1 MDQKN
6 LLTQALGLIQ
16 TQRRHRWW
24 LRAVTGMAAAVVFV
38 TTYLLIL
45 PAITMENSTF
55 EVTTALSE
63 AELGESIDSEICAA
77 ADDGREET
85 FFVLTA
91 DGDNAGLDEGQ
102 FAFDQDGVTIIEDED
117 GQFIE
122 LHREYT
128 ESGQANYWFVLEQGQ
143 STRFSLSW
151 MNGVDRYR
159 SEAIEEE
166 IPIQPEKPSAEEEIP
181 EESAPP
187 EEPGSGV
194 PEQGDSE
201 EALPHPEELPPDTEA
216 PSTEV
221 TQKPETPSLEDS
233 GPELPEETASVQD
246 NEPAEDTSGLKDETG
261 TDSLATDSNAAFA
274 AAGISCIRYGGV
286 SPMRTVGAAP
296 LALSRHEAP
305 MAARAAV
312 TATASDADETEDV
325 EEPTETP
332 DSEPPEPAD
341 DGEDETVYE
350 TIFYTE
356 TVLDR
361 EGDPEQEGHLTI
373 SFGCGRSLEDAA
385 AGGQAISLAWLA
397 ELPVELPEAP
407 LTVTKE
413 GSFDEQTGLLSYTV
427 TISAEQDCGGPLN
440 VTDRFEDGDTPARY
454 EADRFD
460 LVLLGAD
467 DLETEVTGYLP
478 MIETREGNFQ
488 SFVLSGLP
496 ALAAGE
502 RYRLTYTAVPEPEDG
517 PGGAFQVS
525 NRISTG
531 MEAASLAEDGE
542 PPAPAED
549 VCTVAYTPAAGET
562 ELEEYVLGRGYGNE
576 RPGFLVTLVDANGN
590 PVEQVN
596 GKYQLYEG
604 QDYFYHFSI
613 YAPAGIPDAGRYYYT
628 MLEGVSIVGEPSS
641 SITANDGTQIGTLT
655 ASGDGSALYLDM
667 VDNTKIR
674 LRLRFDMAVEFERG
688 ENGQP
693 INSEFEFI
701 QDDQDEDP
709 QIAKTGRFNSDG
721 QLEWTITALV
731 PGWNGNESD
740 YVTWS
745 FQDLSESDAIDGSYY
760 LPDLSSAEISITIN
774 GVTQTLHTVDEA
786 DTLNERIAYHWG
798 KPGTRYPQLYLVAKH
813 DSAHVCTNNLE
824 NQLSDG
830 WCTDWNI
837 KESTIVEIKYID
849 SEVDFESL
857 ASAFEKWP
865 DESIYIGNTAE
876 IFRDKK
882 RADEANVEFSIPPII
897 EKSPLQ
903 NGQFTIT
910 LNEAK
915 IDLSKHETITI
926 QDTMSGNL
934 VYRRGSISA
943 VATDA
948 DGVAQP
954 LIYGTDYTLSVA
966 DNQHELEITLL
977 HPGPYE
983 YTITYG
989 VIVTETGPYT
999 NKAVV
1004 EVFGEKF
1011 ENGSS
1016 GSAASATA
1024 TEYVLSA
1031 HKTNAATSEPVA
1043 GATYGLYSCQG
1054 ELLAEAVSD
1063 ENGDIHFTG
1072 DPAAG
1077 FMLASDY
1084 LYYLQETVAPDGY
1097 LLSDTRYWFY
1107 YDDSDPDTIDA
1118 LRNTAA
1124 LEGLYHDGD
1133 PMEIVTNHGYT
1144 DRQFDDSETNFAVP
1158 IEVQDEKIGY
1168 ELPATGGAGT
1178 TQFTTG
1184 GLALMALAGLMYKIL
1199 RRKGEEAP

>member
-274 AAGISCIRYGGV
+274 AAGISCIRYGGI

-312 TATASDADETEDV
+312 TAAASDADETEDV

-454 EADRFD
+454 EADRFR

-467 DLETEVTGYLP
+467 GLETEVTGYLP
-478 MIETREGNFQ
+478 VVEAREGGFQ

-502 RYRLTYTAVPEPEDG
+502 SYRLTYTAVPEPEDG

-525 NRISTG
+525 NRVSAG
-531 MEAASLAEDGE
+531 MAAASLAEDGE

-562 ELEEYVLGRGYGNE
+562 ELEEYVFGRGYGNE

-641 SITANDGTQIGTLT
+641 PITANDGTQIGTLT

-721 QLEWTITALV
+721 QLEWTITAFV
-731 PGWNGNESD
+731 PGWNGDENS

-745 FQDLSESDAIDGSYY
+745 FADETYSEITGNYY
-760 LPDLSSAEISITIN
+760 TLDLSSAEINITTGETIE
-774 GVTQTLHTVDEA
+774 TLHSVEKVGA
-786 DTLNERIAYHWG
+786 SSETLAYFWNASNER
-798 KPGTRYPQLYLVAKH
+798 LYLVVKH
-813 DSAHVCTNNLE
+813 SSDHTCANTVNG
-824 NQLSDG
+824 QLPAG
-830 WCTDWNI
+830 WCTDWNVKDDAVI
-837 KESTIVEIKYID
+837 EIQYID
-849 SEVDFESL
+849 PDFELKDTS
-857 ASAFEKWP
+857 SVE
-865 DESIYIGNTAE
+865 EGIIENTARIYKNNTRTSTDAE
-876 IFRDKK
+876 
-882 RADEANVEFSIPPII
+882 VSVPTII
-897 EKSPLQ
+897 QKSRLD

-926 QDTMSGNL
+926 QDIMSGNL

-954 LIYGTDYTLSVA
+954 LTYGTDYTLSVA

-989 VIVTETGPYT
+989 VIVTEAGPYT

-1043 GATYGLYSCQG
+1043 GAVYGLYSCQG

-1097 LLSDTRYWFY
+1097 LLSDTHYWFY